1 MTLKKLMDEHEY
13 LQKAETFIRAGNV
26 DEAMGTLKEG
36 SKLFPQ
42 SWQILLMAGRI
53 LIEIGLSQNAVSPLK
68 RAKEINPDNFE
79 IRYNLGFALGRSLKL
94 REGVAEL
101 EVAET
106 MNPNDDEV
114 LRNLGW
120 MRCMSGEVEKGR
132 ETLHRAL
139 KIDPQ
144 NALIYN
150 DLAASYVYTEEAD
163 LEKAQ
168 DFCLRALELAPG
180 HEFFL
185 QTWQNIQERLSE
197 EQND

>member
-1 MTLKKLMDEHEY
+1 MDENEY
-13 LQKAETFIRAGNV
+13 LHKAKDEARAGKV
-26 DEAMGTLKEG
+26 KEALDTLKEA

-42 SWQILLMAGRI
+42 SWQVLLMAGQI
-53 LIEIGLSQNAVSPLK
+53 LVEIGQSQVAVSPLK
-68 RAKEINPDNFE
+68 KAKQINPDNFE
-79 IRYNLGFALGRSLKL
+79 VRYMLGYALGRAFAL

-101 EVAET
+101 EAAEA

-144 NALIYN
+144 NAFIYN
-150 DLAASYVYTEEAD
+150 DLAASYLYTDDQD

-168 DFCLRALELAPG
+168 DFCLQALELEPS
-180 HEFFL
+180 HPFFL
-185 QTWQNIQERLSE
+185 ETWRNIQERLNNE
-197 EQND
+197 E